1 MITSSE
7 NPRIIVTGGAGF
19 LGGYVVDELKCRGY
33 SQIVVPRSAE
43 HDLRREDEIARLF
56 SDAARGE
63 NCRAATM
70 ASVIHTDPLPKSAIR
85 HVRCTQERETIPLPP
100 GAPQG
105 EAGWKPRD
113 WLATRS
119 IPLQ

>member
-1 MITSSE
+1 V
-7 NPRIIVTGGAGF
+7 RA
-19 LGGYVVDELKCRGY
+19 DEKLT
-33 SQIVVPRSAE
+33 AFME
-43 HDLRREDEIARLF
+43 
-56 SDAARGE
+56 
-63 NCRAATM
+63 
-70 ASVIHTDPLPKSAIR
+70 PKSAIR
-85 HVRCTQERETIPLPP
+85 HVRCTQEREAIPLPP

>member
-1 MITSSE
+1 MYGRRTRVRYPGISHKTSTVWRAHE
-7 NPRIIVTGGAGF
+7 DMR
-19 LGGYVVDELKCRGY
+19 
-33 SQIVVPRSAE
+33 RS
-43 HDLRREDEIARLF
+43 RCEIGERATAVCV
-56 SDAARGE
+56 SDNAAR
-63 NCRAATM
+63 M
-70 ASVIHTDPLPKSAIR
+70 ASVIQTDPLPKSAIR

-119 IPLQ
+119 IPLK

>member
-1 MITSSE
+1 VVRT
-7 NPRIIVTGGAGF
+7 PRRVKCWEIIADNLSKAGWSW
-19 LGGYVVDELKCRGY
+19 GIVSAIDCEGRTIWIADAHRDDGKRYVVR
-33 SQIVVPRSAE
+33 A
-43 HDLRREDEIARLF
+43 DEILTAFL
-56 SDAARGE
+56 E
-63 NCRAATM
+63 
-70 ASVIHTDPLPKSAIR
+70 LESAIR
-85 HVRCTQERETIPLPP
+85 HVRCTQEREAIPLPP

>member
-1 MITSSE
+1 MLSASLEEKNVTCYDFVETDGSVQFANVNTSRQILTMSHRRLRLGQCSE
-7 NPRIIVTGGAGF
+7 DG
-19 LGGYVVDELKCRGY
+19 KC
-33 SQIVVPRSAE
+33 
-43 HDLRREDEIARLF
+43 
-56 SDAARGE
+56 
-63 NCRAATM
+63 
-70 ASVIHTDPLPKSAIR
+70 VIQADPLPKSAIR